1 MSHEV
6 QDELTEDEVKSDYKD
21 YADVTD
27 HQYEQYDEQFD
38 EMNPMYENYQGLSD
52 NEDDQLDVDY
62 LKNTIKVEKAF
73 ETFNV
78 EFREQQTAVLT
89 SFLDI
94 YKQPDSFP
102 LLQFVCGPPSS
113 GADYTIKTMLK
124 HFHKATENF
133 EYFTIKKSSVIDFKG
148 FLKTTARELHN
159 LLHHKYKASLSK
171 VFESELKGKSYKRKA
186 TTKKTLTANA
196 KSGLDSRAMESFSNF
211 RDYVHNL
218 LLFFNSIADDKEHTS
233 IYIHL
238 QEYDLFQQVDYH
250 TLSRMVKIFEGL
262 SGSIFHIKIIASF
275 SQPVLMTQYLGTNL
289 APAIIN
295 FPRYTERELQQILIK
310 YTCRDIVEANPSFGT
325 SFITFCVESFIDMV
339 GININL
345 FTLLIKR
352 KFKESLNQIHGCDF
366 DFMAFLKT
374 NKHIFKEVYD
384 FDEEKTENKTDN
396 LAYDLDEHEE
406 VSGTKKQKLLPG
418 MERYVD
424 YSLATK
430 YVIIASYYCSH
441 FAEKYDGVYFVKD
454 TDEIN
459 ALDLSK
465 SAATNSSS
473 VKVKR
478 EPLKA
483 PKGFE
488 FERMLYVFNIL
499 FYQDRN
505 DFGFIDQNNGFT
517 GTDVNVYQCFTTL
530 LEAKIIGKN
539 INDYYDV
546 YKPECRFKFL
556 APLEDVVMIAN
567 EINFERMELFD

>member
-171 VFESELKGKSYKRKA
+171 VFESELKGKSHKRKA
-186 TTKKTLTANA
+186 ATKKSLTANA

-262 SGSIFHIKIIASF
+262 SG
-275 SQPVLMTQYLGTNL
+275 
-289 APAIIN
+289 
-295 FPRYTERELQQILIK
+295 
-310 YTCRDIVEANPSFGT
+310 
-325 SFITFCVESFIDMV
+325 
-339 GININL
+339 
-345 FTLLIKR
+345 
-352 KFKESLNQIHGCDF
+352 
-366 DFMAFLKT
+366 
-374 NKHIFKEVYD
+374 
-384 FDEEKTENKTDN
+384 
-396 LAYDLDEHEE
+396 
-406 VSGTKKQKLLPG
+406 
-418 MERYVD
+418 
-424 YSLATK
+424 
-430 YVIIASYYCSH
+430 
-441 FAEKYDGVYFVKD
+441 
-454 TDEIN
+454 
-459 ALDLSK
+459 
-465 SAATNSSS
+465 
-473 VKVKR
+473 
-478 EPLKA
+478 
-483 PKGFE
+483 
-488 FERMLYVFNIL
+488 
-499 FYQDRN
+499 
-505 DFGFIDQNNGFT
+505 
-517 GTDVNVYQCFTTL
+517 
-530 LEAKIIGKN
+530 
-539 INDYYDV
+539 
-546 YKPECRFKFL
+546 
-556 APLEDVVMIAN
+556 
-567 EINFERMELFD
+567 